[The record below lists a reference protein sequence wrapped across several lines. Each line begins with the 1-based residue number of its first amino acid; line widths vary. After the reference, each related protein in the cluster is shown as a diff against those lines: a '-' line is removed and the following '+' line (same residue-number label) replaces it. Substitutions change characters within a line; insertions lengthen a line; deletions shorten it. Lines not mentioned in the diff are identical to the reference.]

1 MTTHPGPLRSL
12 AERWRRMNDWWKA
25 LVLALVLVATAHA
38 LLVRLVTVR
47 SNSMYATLRPG
58 SVLVVARWPV
68 WTGFTRGDVVVF
80 HDPLQDDRA
89 LWRRKLQVKRIVGM
103 PGDRIRLKD
112 GVVFVNDRRFDE
124 PPGVTHAWLVRLARG
139 TDPRSFLRSVGDP
152 PAFVL
157 ADRRALEMPLNDSL
171 AAMLRR
177 VPGVVEV
184 SPLRTATGA
193 PGSIFPFSPN
203 YAWNSDD
210 FGPLRVPRKGDTLH
224 LDAST
229 LPLYDRLI
237 THYEGGRLRP
247 DGARVLVENG
257 TDGEWTVR
265 KDHYFVLGDSR
276 HYSADSRYWGFVPH
290 DHLVGRA
297 QWVVGGT
304 VPVK

>member
-1 MTTHPGPLRSL
+1 MTEQPGRPSALL
-12 AERWRRMNDWWKA
+12 ERWRGMNDWWKA
-25 LVLALVLVATAHA
+25 LLLALLVVGIAHVLV
-38 LLVRLVTVR
+38 VRLVTVR

-58 SVLVVARWPV
+58 DVLLVARWPV
-68 WTGFTRGDVVVF
+68 WTGVERGDVVVF
-80 HDPLQDDRA
+80 HDPLQDERP

-112 GVVFVNDRRFDE
+112 GVVFVNDRRLDQ
-124 PPGVTHAWLVRLARG
+124 PAGVTHAWLVRLARG
-139 TDPRSFLRSVGDP
+139 TDPRAFLHSVGDP

-157 ADRRALEMPLNDSL
+157 ADHRALEMPLNDSL
-171 AAMLRR
+171 AAVLRQQ
-177 VPGVVEV
+177 PGVLEA

-193 PGSIFPFSPN
+193 PGNIFPFSPN

-210 FGPLRVPRKGDTLH
+210 FGPLEVPRQGDTLH

-247 DGARVLVENG
+247 EGARVLVEG
-257 TDGEWTVR
+257 GSTGEWIVR

-297 QWVVGGT
+297 QWVVGGGG
-304 VPVK
+304 PVE